1 MLCGFGYGYGMDMGM
16 GMGVGVGVGCQL
28 VNLVFLLQLFLALG
42 SRVRFRFQVSRLL
55 AKKPV
60 RRSII
65 SSAKDDRK
73 TRRTL
78 GLFPVAPCPC
88 FFVRLLVVVL
98 SLPASWINSI
108 PPANHDSQCTLK
120 PN

>member
-1 MLCGFGYGYGMDMGM
+1 MDGCSLLVVFNPPAFGCLSGCCVGMGM
-16 GMGVGVGVGCQL
+16 GMGMGVGVGVGVGCQL

-65 SSAKDDRK
+65 SSQPK
-73 TRRTL
+73 TTERH
-78 GLFPVAPCPC
+78 
-88 FFVRLLVVVL
+88 VV
-98 SLPASWINSI
+98 P
-108 PPANHDSQCTLK
+108 
-120 PN
+120 